1 MASHNENEPMQLDWD
16 NREYIS
22 AITNNIKKVANVLNA
37 FGMLF
42 YSFESYTSLRDSNL
56 YFAVFNSKSSITLLT
71 VICSSKLIG
80 TIGHRI

>member
-1 MASHNENEPMQLDWD
+1 MASRNGNDPMQLDWD

-42 YSFESYTSLRDSNL
+42 YSFKSYSNL
-56 YFAVFNSKSSITLLT
+56 ILVYFNNSKSSFDYYVRLPYF
-71 VICSSKLIG
+71 
-80 TIGHRI
+80 H